1 MHKEVKTMEEK
12 IIKIMLQEGKPVSFH
27 TVARDLHE
35 QEFIVWDLIDEM
47 LDKGLIKKIPPI
59 PLSESSEPCS
69 NFYVLTKKGISMLN
83 RLSEKV
89 NSARKLKFHT
99 ED

>member
-1 MHKEVKTMEEK
+1 MEEK
-12 IIKIMLQEGKPVSFH
+12 IIKI
-27 TVARDLHE
+27 
-35 QEFIVWDLIDEM
+35 IVWDLIDEM

-83 RLSEKV
+83 HEEN
-89 NSARKLKFHT
+89 NSIIEIRVL
-99 ED
+99 

>member
-1 MHKEVKTMEEK
+1 M
-12 IIKIMLQEGKPVSFH
+12 
-27 TVARDLHE
+27 ARDLHE

-83 RLSEKV
+83 HEEN
-89 NSARKLKFHT
+89 NSIIEIRVL
-99 ED
+99 

>member
-1 MHKEVKTMEEK
+1 MEEK

-35 QEFIVWDLIDEM
+35 QELIVL
-47 LDKGLIKKIPPI
+47 GLIIKMLKKRLIRLMPSI
-59 PLSESSEPCS
+59 PLSESPEPCS

-83 RLSEKV
+83 HEEN
-89 NSARKLKFHT
+89 NSTIEIRVL
-99 ED
+99 

>member
-1 MHKEVKTMEEK
+1 
-12 IIKIMLQEGKPVSFH
+12 MLQEGKPVSFH

>member
-1 MHKEVKTMEEK
+1 MEEK

-35 QEFIVWDLIDEM
+35 QEFIVWNLIDEM

-83 RLSEKV
+83 HEEN
-89 NSARKLKFHT
+89 NSIIEIRVL
-99 ED
+99 

>member
-1 MHKEVKTMEEK
+1 M
-12 IIKIMLQEGKPVSFH
+12 SFH

>member
-1 MHKEVKTMEEK
+1 MEEK
-12 IIKIMLQEGKPVSFH
+12 VIKIMFKEGKPVSIH
-27 TVARDLHE
+27 TVADNLHE

-83 RLSEKV
+83 HEEN
-89 NSARKLKFHT
+89 NSIIEIRVL
-99 ED
+99 

>member
-1 MHKEVKTMEEK
+1 MEEK

-69 NFYVLTKKGISMLN
+69 NFYVLTKKGISMSMLN
-83 RLSEKV
+83 HEEN
-89 NSARKLKFHT
+89 NSIIEIRVL
-99 ED
+99 